1 MNIKF
6 LNELRWK
13 GKAHIMTTDR
23 GKSHNE
29 LGKKI
34 IIIANIIQENMQL
47 LEIWTSSDKKKE
59 PRTYCS
65 RWEKERMWTD
75 GSLSTLLYSSKD
87 ISISMVNLYHH
98 REQKKG
104 SIQSKKLA
112 QNLLKNF
119 MFVRSTSPT
128 MVSKMWKLTFVQN
141 LCQVGHTKLIKLNI
155 YESIPCSRQVEHGEQ
170 AGQMWGTPHQHW

>member
-1 MNIKF
+1 MSWVKRLSSLQTSFKKTCSCSKF
-6 LNELRWK
+6 ELAATK
-13 GKAHIMTTDR
+13 K
-23 GKSHNE
+23 KNQE
-29 LGKKI
+29 L
-34 IIIANIIQENMQL
+34 IALGE
-47 LEIWTSSDKKKE
+47 KKKE
-59 PRTYCS
+59 CGQMVPSAHYCTRQRTSVLAWLIY
-65 RWEKERMWTD
+65 TIT
-75 GSLSTLLYSSKD
+75 G
-87 ISISMVNLYHH
+87 N
-98 REQKKG
+98 KKG

-170 AGQMWGTPHQHW
+170 AGQM

>member
-1 MNIKF
+1 M
-6 LNELRWK
+6 
-13 GKAHIMTTDR
+13 
-23 GKSHNE
+23 
-29 LGKKI
+29 
-34 IIIANIIQENMQL
+34 
-47 LEIWTSSDKKKE
+47 SSDEKEKHISWQPTGGSLIMSWVTRLSSLQTSFKKTCSCSKFEISATKKE

-65 RWEKERMWTD
+65 KWEKERMWAD

-128 MVSKMWKLTFVQN
+128 MVSKMWKPTFVQN

>member
-1 MNIKF
+1 
-6 LNELRWK
+6 
-13 GKAHIMTTDR
+13 
-23 GKSHNE
+23 
-29 LGKKI
+29 
-34 IIIANIIQENMQL
+34 
-47 LEIWTSSDKKKE
+47 
-59 PRTYCS
+59 
-65 RWEKERMWTD
+65 MWTD

-98 REQKKG
+98 REQK
-104 SIQSKKLA
+104 SINTINESKKLA

-128 MVSKMWKLTFVQN
+128 MVSKMWKPTFVQN

-170 AGQMWGTPHQHW
+170 AGQM